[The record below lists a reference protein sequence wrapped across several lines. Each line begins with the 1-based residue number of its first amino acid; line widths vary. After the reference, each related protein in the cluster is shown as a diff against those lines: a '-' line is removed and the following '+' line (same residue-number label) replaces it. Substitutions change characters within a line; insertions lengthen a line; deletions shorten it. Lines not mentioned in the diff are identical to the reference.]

1 MSWSR
6 LSSRSATSSAP
17 QLKCGANFRATN
29 AIGSLDF
36 QPHGLSN
43 TLDKGS
49 GACHLRNPALAK
61 VVSEALLHFNERRYR
76 LFAWCVMPN
85 HLHVVVRLFP
95 GYSLAAVLHSW
106 KSYTAKRAAD
116 VIGITGS
123 IWQREYYDHLLRSEA
138 EFQRAV
144 RYVVENPVKAG
155 LRDWHWMWARG
166 QDALATA
173 CETPALQG

>member
-17 QLKCGANFRATN
+17 QLKCGTSSRATN

-36 QPHGLSN
+36 QAHGLSN
-43 TLDKGS
+43 TWIK
-49 GACHLRNPALAK
+49 APALASCATPPSQK
-61 VVSEALLHFNERRYR
+61 VVSEALLHFDERRYR

-85 HLHVVVRLFP
+85 HVHVVVRLFP

-123 IWQREYYDHLLRSEA
+123 IWQREYYDHLLRSEG
-138 EFQRAV
+138 EFERAV

-155 LRDWHWMWARG
+155 LRNWPWAWARG
-166 QDALATA
+166 QDALVTA
-173 CETPALQG
+173 GEAPALQG